1 MGIYKRKKII
11 RAYSRFPRLRIRDLM
26 FGDIINWTPGR
37 TVWRPAAKW
46 MESAAQRGIIAFQ
59 RWKYPNSP
67 RIYSTHSIIHL
78 MEGVCWNV
86 TAPRADY
93 LKLQEGKLN
102 RNKVYIV
109 CRYRDFRVK
118 TAADRQIIY
127 NGIELL
133 DESAYDAPQLL
144 AILIQEY
151 LGFPK
156 GIIFTSWIRE
166 ERPSA
171 VRRSGGFGLSSGWRK
186 AGRKAAFGAP
196 GGNYTLRGHRRP

>member
-1 MGIYKRKKII
+1 MGIYKKKKII

-37 TVWRPAAKW
+37 TAWRPAANW

-102 RNKVYIV
+102 QNKVYIV

-118 TAADRQIIY
+118 TAADRKIIP
-127 NGIELL
+127 EKAQKREEPLP
-133 DESAYDAPQLL
+133 EQLL
-144 AILIQEY
+144 NNRLKAKYCPGLVGCLSYPPLWLAEVIVISYSGFRSPCIWHKSNIRNLIWRV
-151 LGFPK
+151 LL
-156 GIIFTSWIRE
+156 
-166 ERPSA
+166 
-171 VRRSGGFGLSSGWRK
+171 LSSD
-186 AGRKAAFGAP
+186 
-196 GGNYTLRGHRRP
+196 L